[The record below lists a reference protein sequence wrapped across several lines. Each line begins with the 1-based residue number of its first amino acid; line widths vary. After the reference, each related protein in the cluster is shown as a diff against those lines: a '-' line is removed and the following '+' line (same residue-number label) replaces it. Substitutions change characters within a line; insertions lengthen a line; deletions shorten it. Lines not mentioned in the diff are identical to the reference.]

1 MKKYPRF
8 DQIKTIIF
16 DFDGIFTNNKVYLSE
31 EGIESVRCD
40 RSDGLAFD
48 LARKFIKNKDWDVRF
63 LVLTKEKNK
72 VVQKRCQK
80 LGIECESG
88 IDNKKRFLLE
98 KFSYDLNESSEFL
111 NGLVYL
117 GNDIND
123 LESILISEYSF
134 APSDSHELVKKAVDF
149 VLDLEGGNGFIRNF
163 FEIIL
168 DFDNMSIEDLK
179 SIL

>member
-1 MKKYPRF
+1 MKGYPRF
-8 DQIKTIIF
+8 DQIKTIVF

-48 LARKFIKNKDWDVRF
+48 LARKFIKNKNWEVKF
-63 LVLTKEKNK
+63 LVLSKEKNK

-80 LGIECESG
+80 LEIECISG
-88 IDNKKRFLLE
+88 IDDKKKFLLE
-98 KFSYDLNESSEFL
+98 QFSSDLNGSAKFL
-111 NGLVYL
+111 KGLVYL

-123 LESILISEYSF
+123 LESILISEFSF
-134 APSDSHELVKKAVDF
+134 APSDSHKLVKKAVDF
-149 VLDLEGGNGFIRNF
+149 VLDLEGGNGFIRKF

-168 DFDNMSIEDLK
+168 DFDSMSNEDLK
-179 SIL
+179 SVL

>member
-1 MKKYPRF
+1 MMEYPRF
-8 DQIKTIIF
+8 DQIKTIVF
-16 DFDGIFTNNKVYLSE
+16 DFDGIFTNNKIYLSE

-48 LARKFIKNKDWDVRF
+48 LARKFISNKNWEVKF
-63 LVLTKEKNK
+63 LVLSKETNK

-80 LGIECESG
+80 LGIECKSG
-88 IDNKKRFLLE
+88 INDKKKFLLD
-98 KFSYDLNESSEFL
+98 KFSRDLNESAEFL

-123 LESILISEYSF
+123 LESILISEFSF
-134 APSDSHELVKKAVDF
+134 APSDSHKLVKKAVDF
-149 VLDLEGGNGFIRNF
+149 VLDIEGGNGFIRNF